1 MGIKS
6 EQKGIKI
13 NQYSQTMIVKGEL
26 KGNG

>member
-6 EQKGIKI
+6 EQKGIRI
-13 NQYSQTMIVKGEL
+13 NHYSQTMIVKGEL